1 MMKGCVVLLFF
12 ALSALKLT
20 GQENFYAVNCKK
32 NILEISALLHSN
44 IAGADS
50 LLVGTQS
57 CWSHLNSLDKETLLL
72 QIGFFAELSDD
83 PRFLNRITDSEMLE
97 GETPFIKA
105 LKNGTEVKFGNALN
119 YRDIFTLTELTTST
133 KRNEQIIGYYFLGL
147 NAITLGN
154 LKEGE
159 THLEKVIQLL
169 QNHKDDYF
177 LYKSF
182 QSLAE
187 LEVLRNEYATA
198 FDYLLKALDYA
209 KKKDLRYERAYIDL
223 LIGQLLL
230 KMDNQKEAESYLKKG
245 LVISRGVMAIKLEAD
260 ILSEMGV
267 IRMIQKKNQEAISNF
282 SLALS
287 KYYKLN
293 HAKGIAKAHLRLG
306 QVHKLAQS
314 YKLSKENYLLSQ
326 GYLEEIK
333 DTAQLGNVFHCLAE
347 IEFNQGNI
355 QLAKSYVMRSLNLH
369 SAISNM
375 FDLHKTL
382 LLSSQINNRLGDYAL
397 AYSELS
403 QYSSFIDSV
412 QHSDLQAKIAE
423 LSELYQ
429 AEQKENVIL
438 QQAKELED
446 LSIEVELREQKLEN
460 SALRNRQFLFLL
472 LSVIF
477 ASFSVFVWHKFKRK
491 QEKTAQLQQE
501 TELKQTL
508 LRSQMNPHFIF
519 NSMSVIQS
527 YIYAKDIENSSLFI
541 VNFSRL
547 MRMILENSSKEF
559 IPLSTELEILEKYLM
574 IQQMR
579 FEDRFDFEIA
589 TGDIDPNNTFVPP
602 MLTQPFIEN
611 AIEHAQLESVD
622 GGKILIR
629 FSLKE
634 GLMKIIVEDNGIGK
648 DATTSIE
655 KERSHESLAISITK
669 ERIELLNAK
678 FGTQGSLEVLDRKS
692 EGSSGTRAT
701 ILTYFKRMNE

>member
-12 ALSALKLT
+12 AFSTLT
-20 GQENFYAVNCKK
+20 LIGQENFIAVNCKK
-32 NILEISALLHSN
+32 NIEQISVLLHSN
-44 IAGADS
+44 IAKADF
-50 LLVGTQS
+50 LLGSANS
-57 CWSHLNSLDKETLLL
+57 CWSHLSSSDKETLLL
-72 QIGFFAELSDD
+72 QIGSFAELSDD
-83 PRFLNRITDSEMLE
+83 PSFFNRISDSEMLE
-97 GETPFIKA
+97 GETPLIQA
-105 LKNGTEVKFGNALN
+105 LKNGTEIKFGNALN
-119 YRDIFTLTELTTST
+119 SKDILTLTELTTSA
-133 KRNEQIIGYYFLGL
+133 KRNEQVIGYYFLGL
-147 NAITLGN
+147 DAINSGA

-159 THLEKVIQLL
+159 AHFKRVIKVIDKQ
-169 QNHKDDYF
+169 KDDYF

-182 QSLAE
+182 QALAE
-187 LEVLRNEYATA
+187 LEVLRNEYTAA
-198 FDYLLKALDYA
+198 FDYLLQALDYA
-209 KKKDLRYERAYIDL
+209 KKKDLRYEHAYIDL
-223 LIGQLLL
+223 LLGQLLL
-230 KMDNQKEAESYLKKG
+230 KMDNHKEAESYLKKG
-245 LVISRGVMAIKLEAD
+245 LVISRGVMAVKLEAD

-293 HAKGIAKAHLRLG
+293 YSKGIAMAHLRLG
-306 QVHKLAQS
+306 EVHKVGQS
-314 YKLSKENYLLSQ
+314 YKLSKENYLIGQ

-333 DTAQLGNVFHCLAE
+333 DTTQLGNVFHCLAE

-355 QLAKSYVMRSLNLH
+355 QLAKLYVMRSLNLR
-369 SAISNM
+369 SAISNT

-382 LLSSQINNRLGDYAL
+382 LLSSQINSRLGDYAL

-412 QHSDLQAKIAE
+412 QHSNLQAKIAE

-477 ASFSVFVWHKFKRK
+477 ASSSIFVWFKFKRK
-491 QEKTAQLQQE
+491 QEKTAQLQKE

-527 YIYAKDIENSSLFI
+527 YIYAKDIENSSIFI

-579 FEDRFDFEIA
+579 FEDRFDFEIT
-589 TGDIDPNNTFVPP
+589 TGDLDPNNTFVPP

-622 GGKILIR
+622 GGAILIR
-629 FSLKE
+629 FSLKD
-634 GLMKIIVEDNGIGK
+634 GLIQIIVEDNGIGK
-648 DATTSIE
+648 DATTRIE
-655 KERSHESLAISITK
+655 RKRSHESLAISITK

-678 FGTQGSLEVLDRKS
+678 FGAQGSLEVLDKKS
-692 EGSSGTRAT
+692 EGLSGTRAT
-701 ILTYFKRMNE
+701 ILTCFKRMNE

>member
-1 MMKGCVVLLFF
+1 MKGCVVLLFF
-12 ALSALKLT
+12 AFSTWTLT
-20 GQENFYAVNCKK
+20 GQENFIAVNCKK
-32 NILEISALLHSN
+32 NIEQISALLHSN
-44 IAGADS
+44 IAGVDS
-50 LLVGTQS
+50 LLVSTKN
-57 CWSHLNSLDKETLLL
+57 CWSYLNSLEKENLLL
-72 QIGFFAELSDD
+72 QIGYFAERGDD
-83 PRFLNRITDSEMLE
+83 SSFINKTIDSHTLE
-97 GETPFIKA
+97 VETPLMKA
-105 LKNGTEVKFGNALN
+105 LKNGISVRFGNNLSTTN
-119 YRDIFTLTELTTST
+119 LFTLKELTTSN
-133 KRNEQIIGYYFLGL
+133 KINEQIVGYYFLGL
-147 NAITLGN
+147 NAINLGN

-159 THLEKVIQLL
+159 SHLKKVIQLL
-169 QNHKDDYF
+169 QNHTDDYF

-230 KMDNQKEAESYLKKG
+230 KMDNQKEAEFYLKKG

-287 KYYKLN
+287 KYYRLN

-333 DTAQLGNVFHCLAE
+333 DTTQLGNVFYCLAE
-347 IEFNQGNI
+347 IEFNLGDI
-355 QLAKSYVMRSLNLH
+355 QLAKSYVMRSLNLRT
-369 SAISNM
+369 AVNNK
-375 FDLHKTL
+375 FDLHKSL
-382 LLSSQINNRLGDYAL
+382 LLSSQINNRLGNYAL
-397 AYSELS
+397 AYREIS

-412 QHSDLQAKIAE
+412 QQSDLQAKIAE

-472 LSVIF
+472 LSVVF
-477 ASFSVFVWHKFKRK
+477 ASSSIFVWYKFKRK

-527 YIYAKDIENSSLFI
+527 YIYAKDVENSSLFI

-579 FEDRFDFEIA
+579 FEDCFVFEIA
-589 TGDIDPNNTFVPP
+589 TGDIDPNITFVPP

-611 AIEHAQLESVD
+611 AIEHARLESVD
-622 GGKILIR
+622 GGKIHIR
-629 FSLKE
+629 FSLAD
-634 GLMKIIVEDNGIGK
+634 GLMKIVVEDNGIGK
-648 DATTSIE
+648 DAATSIE

-669 ERIELLNAK
+669 ERIELLNTK
-678 FGTQGSLEVLDRKS
+678 FGAQGSLEVLDTKS
-692 EGSSGTRAT
+692 EGSLGTRAT
-701 ILTYFKRMNE
+701 ILTYFKWKDE